1 MDQVDKF
8 RFPPC
13 SKIIISGSSQSGKST
28 MVRKIIAARNE
39 IFDNPPEDIFYVYVY
54 HQPFHQELPEV
65 NFVQNIPGN
74 LDPDRSSLVIFDDFL
89 ANPSKLK
96 EISAFFVG
104 ASHHWNSSVIF
115 ITQNLF
121 LNDPVYRTISLNST
135 SFIIFRS
142 VRIADQLQILSRQLF
157 GKNKSH
163 LLPTIYS
170 DACRKPFTYI
180 LIDLSQGCPD
190 KFRIRTNVLPK
201 EGPEIVYEA

>member
-1 MDQVDKF
+1 
-8 RFPPC
+8 
-13 SKIIISGSSQSGKST
+13 
-28 MVRKIIAARNE
+28 MVRKLISFRNE
-39 IFDNPPEDIFYVYVY
+39 MFDNPPADIFYVYVY
-54 HQPFHQELPEV
+54 EQPFFREHPDIT
-65 NFVQNIPGN
+65 FTQNIPEN
-74 LDPDRSSLVIFDDFL
+74 LDPEKNSLVIFDDFL

-135 SFIIFRS
+135 SLIIFRS
-142 VRIADQLQILSRQLF
+142 VRIAEQLQILSRQLF
-157 GKNKSH
+157 GRNKGH
-163 LLPTIYS
+163 LLPAIYS

-190 KFRIRTNVLPK
+190 KFRVRTNVLPD
-201 EGPEIVYEA
+201 EGPEIVYET